1 MDWDTSLPRRDLG
14 LSLHVRIIAVLSAV
28 LGGGAILLGLAA
40 WQSTSLAAQQAYDRL
55 LAGGTI
61 QIAENVYVQ
70 GNVVTV
76 DPPVAAISTLAAYDM
91 VFYKVIDPRG
101 VVVAGYEDLTSLAN
115 SEAIRRGVVI
125 EDGQYQGRK
134 VRIATLAKQIEH
146 ASPGSWATIVVA
158 QTVNARGALARDLA
172 TKAFLVIGAMSVLA
186 LLAVGF
192 AVRFALKPLAQIE
205 QEITRRRPE
214 DLRPIQARPP
224 VEIRN
229 LVHAI
234 DDFMRRLSE
243 RMATTQR
250 FIADAAH
257 QIRTPLAALDAQVEI
272 LSSMQPSGRRQETVG
287 RIRERTTELGRLTG
301 QLLDHAMVIH
311 RADATTLA
319 PVDLNALAKT
329 VLATAVP
336 LALPREVEV
345 VFKPADAPAIVDG
358 DAVSIRE
365 ALANLIDNA
374 LTHGAR
380 SQLVVA
386 ISIDAATVSIDVL
399 DDGDGFG
406 SNPLDLARPF
416 AKGLAS
422 HGSGLGLAIAAD
434 VAKAHHGAL
443 LFDRD
448 DGMTRVRLQFNR
460 RTG

>member
-1 MDWDTSLPRRDLG
+1 LPRRDLG

-91 VFYKVIDPRG
+91 VFYKVVDARG

-134 VRIATLAKQIEH
+134 VRIATLAKQVEH

-158 QTVNARGALARDLA
+158 QTVNARAALARDLA

-192 AVRFALKPLAQIE
+192 AVRFALKPLAEIE
-205 QEITRRRPE
+205 REITRRRPE

-224 VEIRN
+224 LEIRN

-272 LSSMQPSGRRQETVG
+272 LSNTRPSGRRQETVH

-311 RADATTLA
+311 RADATAAA
-319 PVDLNALAKT
+319 PVDLSTLART

-345 VFKPADAPAIVDG
+345 VFRPADGPAIIDG

-380 SQLVVA
+380 SQLIVA
-386 ISIDAATVSIDVL
+386 VSTDAATVSIDVL

-406 SNPLDLARPF
+406 RNPLDLVRPF
-416 AKGLAS
+416 AKGIAS

-443 LFDRD
+443 LFDRH
-448 DGMTRVRLQFNR
+448 GGLTRVRLQFNR